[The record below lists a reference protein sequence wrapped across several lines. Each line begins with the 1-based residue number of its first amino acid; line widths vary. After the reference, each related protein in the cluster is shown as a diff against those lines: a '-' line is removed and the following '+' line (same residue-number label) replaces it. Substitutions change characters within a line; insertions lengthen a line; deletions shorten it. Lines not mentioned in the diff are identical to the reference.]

1 MVSCVGWT
9 GSFVTVLSGV
19 VCRLDRQLCYCVKWC
34 RVSVGP
40 SALLLCLVVSC
51 VGWTGSFVTVFS
63 GGAGAAFLGVNAYA
77 PWIKRMCGN

>member
-1 MVSCVGWT
+1 M
-9 GSFVTVLSGV
+9 
-19 VCRLDRQLCYCVKWC
+19 
-34 RVSVGP
+34 SVGP

>member
-1 MVSCVGWT
+1 MSVGLAALLLCLVVSC
-9 GSFVTVLSGV
+9 
-19 VCRLDRQLCYCVKWC
+19 
-34 RVSVGP
+34 VSVGP
-40 SALLLCLVVSC
+40 AALLLCLVVSC